1 MKIRFSA
8 HGAYHHQYHVV
19 WIPKYRRKVLKGEV
33 KQVLEKR
40 LFDIQE
46 SHPEVEIE
54 KFSIQIDHVHLV
66 SVIPPKYS
74 VSSVIGKIKAN
85 TSRQIRNEFP
95 WVKKMYWRSEFW
107 SPASSHRRW
116 ASTKRS
122 SRDMLSFRRK
132 WIQAKCSWISGL
144 IWVSHFKCHGRKP
157 VGIYY
162 RYS

>member
-19 WIPKYRRKVLKGEV
+19 WIPKYRKKVLTGEM
-33 KQVLEKR
+33 KQFLEKR

-54 KFSIQIDHVHLV
+54 MFSIQVDHVHLV

-85 TSRQIRNEFP
+85 TSRQIRIEFP
-95 WVKKMYWRSEFW
+95 WIKKMYWHSEFW
-107 SPASSHRRW
+107 SPGFFSS
-116 ASTKRS
+116 T
-122 SRDMLSFRRK
+122 
-132 WIQAKCSWISGL
+132 
-144 IWVSHFKCHGRKP
+144 
-157 VGIYY
+157 VGINEEVIK
-162 RYS
+162 RYVEFQEKVDTGKMQLDFGFDLGFAFQVPRA